1 MTRAVIPFVVASV
14 VALSACGGATSA
26 EETTA
31 PVPSTS
37 SWPSELTPSSSSSG
51 GTSPQ
56 STSTSSSS
64 TSSATV
70 HEDSD
75 EWSASE
81 DDLAAAEK
89 KARPAVK
96 VAADLADVLQEHRKS
111 PRAAWWKKVSPHLSE
126 TGKKQLRQKSPS
138 TIGFTKVTGRAR
150 LLVTDT
156 DMGPGYVSVAVPTDE
171 GTYLFLTEKSGSGAK
186 ASWKVA
192 SVSKMSGSS

>member
-1 MTRAVIPFVVASV
+1 MTRSMILAVGAAAVA
-14 VALSACGGATSA
+14 VALSACGGSTSGA
-26 EETTA
+26 ETTA

-37 SWPSELTPSSSSSG
+37 SWPSELTPSASSSG

-56 STSTSSSS
+56 SSSTSSSA
-64 TSSATV
+64 TSSSAV

-75 EWSASE
+75 EWSGSE
-81 DDLAAAEK
+81 SELAAAEK

-111 PRAAWWKKVSPHLSE
+111 ERATWWKKISAYLSE
-126 TGKKQLRQKSPS
+126 TGKKQLEQKSPS

-171 GTYLFLTEKSGSGAK
+171 GTYLFLTEKSGSA
-186 ASWKVA
+186 WKVA